1 MFCILAV
8 SVSLY
13 LCAAFV
19 WRSNNNNSN
28 SNSTRLHDA
37 FFGHAQS
44 YPSVGLTH
52 GLGWVGSG
60 RVEIFFSFR

>member
-1 MFCILAV
+1 VFRCICVLPLSGV
-8 SVSLY
+8 VKNNN
-13 LCAAFV
+13 
-19 WRSNNNNSN
+19 SNNNNSY

-37 FFGHAQS
+37 FIGHAQS

-60 RVEIFFSFR
+60 RDFFSFR